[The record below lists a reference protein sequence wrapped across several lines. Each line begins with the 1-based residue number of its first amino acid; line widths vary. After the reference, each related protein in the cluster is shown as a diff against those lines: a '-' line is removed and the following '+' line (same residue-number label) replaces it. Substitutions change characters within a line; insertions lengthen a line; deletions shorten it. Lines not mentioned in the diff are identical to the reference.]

1 MISALQQL
9 LNGDTPD
16 EVVWTADISYW
27 ISGQR
32 AQGKADAAW
41 DEESGYLQLCNDLG
55 FMPFYWYEDFWL
67 GEPQYDSSVH
77 CSKQI
82 DGLNTIT
89 RWETP
94 IGCIEEHQTYL
105 PISGSTGVV
114 KHAVADT
121 KDLDVLTWVIKHR
134 KLVPAHCDEYPSRMA
149 HWLQYD
155 GLPSIALPRSPLPS
169 FLYEWAGIQN
179 GIYLLADEPAAVMRL
194 MGMMEEQEQPVLDA
208 VCSLAPPLVHFADN
222 LSSDNMT
229 GYYERYMAHPYAH
242 RLERLHQA
250 GVRCAVHLDGTIGGL
265 LPRLI
270 HSGFD
275 AIEALTPLPAGDL
288 SLDAIRQLAAGSDV
302 ILWGG
307 VPGVLFAPPYTWDDM
322 RQHVLNLLDGWQG
335 TRFIVGVADQVPPD
349 GDISYCRLIS
359 DLLLSKRRS

>member
-1 MISALQQL
+1 
-9 LNGDTPD
+9 
-16 EVVWTADISYW
+16 
-27 ISGQR
+27 
-32 AQGKADAAW
+32 
-41 DEESGYLQLCNDLG
+41 
-55 FMPFYWYEDFWL
+55 
-67 GEPQYDSSVH
+67 
-77 CSKQI
+77 
-82 DGLNTIT
+82 
-89 RWETP
+89 
-94 IGCIEEHQTYL
+94 
-105 PISGSTGVV
+105 VV

-134 KLVPAHCDEYPSRMA
+134 KLVPAHCDAYPSRMA
-149 HWLQYD
+149 HWLEYD

-169 FLYEWAGIQN
+169 FLYEWTGIQN

-194 MGMMEEQEQPVLDA
+194 LGMMEEQEQPVLDA

-265 LPRLI
+265 LPPLI

-307 VPGVLFAPPYTWDDM
+307 VPGVMFAPPYTWDDM
-322 RQHVLNLLDGWQG
+322 RQHVLNLLDAWQG